1 MENLMKK
8 ILAIVSYS
16 MESVNSYYEQ
26 IISLFQDNI
35 IVNKI
40 CIDDLDMKNN
50 IDADVI
56 LVPSFDMFEKIKN
69 NINKESGLIFATRT
83 ISKSGM
89 DLIRKIKP
97 GTEVVLIDESPE
109 MAEQIITVLYQLGVR
124 HIELQSYWNTNRN
137 NLHDKTA
144 IILGQTAFVPE
155 DVKNIVNIGNS
166 LLDINSILDLGDRF
180 DLFPLLD
187 KQDII
192 RTYEEIEPSNVG
204 LLKILGLTNSRES
217 QLEILLQFIDA
228 GVIGIGFDG
237 NVFLY
242 NENAKKIIGLED
254 EQVINEDG
262 IKLFEHIPFEQV
274 LKTMKSEEERLV
286 KINGY
291 DVVATVNPIRHS
303 GKLYG
308 AVAIIRKY
316 VDMEKQ
322 EHILRRQLIGHGHN
336 AKYNFD
342 DIIGNSNLINECKS
356 IAKRMSKSESSI
368 LVTGETGTGKEL
380 FSQAIHNNS
389 KRKKYQFVAV
399 NCGAF
404 PENLLES
411 ELFGYEE
418 GAFTGARKGGKP
430 GLFELAHKGTLF
442 LDEITE
448 MPMNLQVKLLRAL
461 QERQIV
467 RIGGDRLI
475 DVDIRVI
482 AATNKDIKKLVAKG
496 DFRQDLFYRLNVLPL
511 KIPPLRDRKED
522 IMFLAEYIKK
532 LFKSNFSF
540 TDDAKEMLIEYDWS
554 GNVRELRNC
563 VEYLVNLDLDI
574 IDLKDLP
581 FDVHDYLSDEDEG
594 SLQDVMVEF
603 LETAGN
609 NIRKYIFVLDELE
622 KGYLSNKRLGRRS
635 ISETAKK
642 KGVFI
647 SEQEI
652 RTILINLEKFSMAE
666 IYKGRSGTL
675 ITEAG
680 RQTLKHL
687 TMSQNR

>member
-1 MENLMKK
+1 MKK
-8 ILAIVSYS
+8 TLAIVSYS
-16 MESVNSYYEQ
+16 VESVNSYYEQ

-35 IVNKI
+35 IVDKI
-40 CIDDLDMKNN
+40 CIDDFDWRKI

-69 NINKESGLIFATRT
+69 NVKKESGLLFATRT

-89 DLIRKIKP
+89 NLIRKIKA
-97 GTEVVLIDESPE
+97 GTEVMLIDESPE
-109 MAEQIITVLYQLGVR
+109 MAEQIISVLYQLGIR
-124 HIELQSYWNTNRN
+124 HITLKSYWETDKN
-137 NLHDKTA
+137 NPMDKTA
-144 IILGQTAFVPE
+144 IILGQTEFIP
-155 DVKNIVNIGNS
+155 DSIKNIVNIGNS

-217 QLEILLQFIDA
+217 QLEILLQVIDA

-254 EQVINEDG
+254 EQVINENG
-262 IKLFEHIPFEQV
+262 ILLFEQIPFEYV
-274 LKTMKSEEERLV
+274 LKSLKSIEEKLV

-291 DVVATVNPIRHS
+291 DVVATVNPIKHS

-322 EHILRRQLIGHGHN
+322 EHILRKQLIGHGHN

-342 DIIGNSNLINECKS
+342 DIIGKSSSILECKS
-356 IAKRMSKSESSI
+356 IAKRMSKSDSSI
-368 LVTGETGTGKEL
+368 LITGETGTGKEL

-404 PENLLES
+404 PESLLES

-482 AATNKDIKKLVAKG
+482 AATNKDIKKLVAAG
-496 DFRQDLFYRLNVLPL
+496 EFRQDLFYRLNVLPL

-522 IMFLAEYIKK
+522 IFFLAEYIKK
-532 LFKSNFSF
+532 QFKSNFSF
-540 TDDAKEMLIEYDWS
+540 TDEAKNLLIDYDWN

-563 VEYLVNLDLDI
+563 VEYLVNLDLSQI
-574 IDLKDLP
+574 ESKDLP
-581 FDVHDYLSDEDEG
+581 FD
-594 SLQDVMVEF
+594 LQDMKNSEDDTIEQDAVVEF
-603 LETAGN
+603 IETAGN
-609 NIRKYIFVLDELE
+609 NIRKYIFVLEELE
-622 KGYLSNKRLGRRS
+622 KAYLSNKRLGRRS

-642 KGVFI
+642 KGIFI

-652 RTILINLEKFSMAE
+652 RTILVNLEKFSMVE
-666 IYKGRSGTL
+666 IFKGRSGTL
-675 ITEAG
+675 ITDMG
-680 RQTLKHL
+680 RQTLRHL
-687 TMSQNR
+687 TMS

>member
-1 MENLMKK
+1 MKK
-8 ILAIVSYS
+8 SLAIVSYS
-16 MESVNSYYEQ
+16 IESVNSYYQQ

-35 IVNKI
+35 IVHKI
-40 CIDDLDMKNN
+40 CIDDIDKQKK

-56 LVPSFDMFEKIKN
+56 LIPSYDMYEKVKSHV
-69 NINKESGLIFATRT
+69 KEESDLLFATRT
-83 ISKSGM
+83 ISKSGL
-89 DLIRKIKP
+89 DNIKKIKA
-97 GTEVVLIDESPE
+97 GTEVILIDESPE
-109 MAEQIITVLYQLGVR
+109 MAEQIISVLYQLGVR
-124 HIELQSYWNTNRN
+124 HITINSYWSTDNK
-137 NLHDKTA
+137 NLKNKTA
-144 IILGQTAFVPE
+144 IILGQTEFVP
-155 DVKNIVNIGNS
+155 DNGNTIINIGNS
-166 LLDINSILDLGDRF
+166 LLDINSILDLGYKF

-192 RTYEEIEPSNVG
+192 RSYEEIETPNFG

-217 QLEILLQFIDA
+217 QLDILLQVIDA
-228 GVIGIGFDG
+228 GVIGIGREGD
-237 NVFLY
+237 VFLY

-262 IKLFEHIPFEQV
+262 INLFSQIPFDYV
-274 LKTMKSEEERLV
+274 LKSLKSAEEKIV

-291 DVVATVNPIRHS
+291 DVVVTVNPIKHS

-316 VDMEKQ
+316 LDMEKK
-322 EHILRRQLIGHGHN
+322 EHILRKQLIGHGHN
-336 AKYNFD
+336 AKYNFE
-342 DIIGNSNLINECKS
+342 DIIGTSNSILECKS
-356 IAKRMSKSESSI
+356 IAKRMSKSDSSI
-368 LVTGETGTGKEL
+368 LITGETGTGKEL
-380 FSQAIHNNS
+380 FSQAIHNDS

-482 AATNKDIKKLVAKG
+482 AATNKDIKKLVENG
-496 DFRQDLFYRLNVLPL
+496 EFRNDLFYRLNVLPL
-511 KIPPLRDRKED
+511 KIPPLRSHKED
-522 IMFLAEYIKK
+522 ILFLIEYIKK
-532 LFKSNFSF
+532 QFKSNF
-540 TDDAKEMLIEYDWS
+540 TLTEKAKNMLIDYDWN
-554 GNVRELRNC
+554 GNVRELKNC
-563 VEYLVNLDLDI
+563 VEYLVNLDLNQ
-574 IDLKDLP
+574 IDAKDLP
-581 FDVHDYLSDEDEG
+581 FDSQDELNYKENNIDE
-594 SLQDVMVEF
+594 QDFIMEF
-603 LETAGN
+603 IETAGN
-609 NIRKYIFVLDELE
+609 NIRRYIFVLEELE
-622 KGYLSNKRLGRRS
+622 KGYLGSKRLGRRS
-635 ISETAKK
+635 LCELAKK
-642 KGVFI
+642 KGIFI

-652 RTILINLEKFSMAE
+652 RTILINLEKFSMVE
-666 IYKGRSGTL
+666 IFKGRSGTL
-675 ITEAG
+675 ITSLG
-680 RQTLKHL
+680 RQTVKQL
-687 TMSQNR
+687 TMS